1 MERDDS
7 GCRFAQQHAS
17 SYNLFDSS
25 LSPERGHNSIVVS
38 IPGTSQIRNG
48 GNYEPTTISHRRLCG
63 AGLFTAGHG
72 RPTVSLSDFV
82 GKQSL
87 VVYFYPKDNTSGCTK
102 EACSFRDL
110 TPEFA
115 KRGVAVIGV
124 STDSLKSHEGFAG
137 KHELP
142 FPLLADED
150 ASMSTSYGA
159 YREKSMYGRK
169 YMGIVRSTF
178 VIGEDGTVK
187 AVFPNVKVPGH
198 VERVLAAIDS
208 DAGESG
214 N

>member
-1 MERDDS
+1 MNRP
-7 GCRFAQQHAS
+7 R
-17 SYNLFDSS
+17 Y
-25 LSPERGHNSIVVS
+25 
-38 IPGTSQIRNG
+38 
-48 GNYEPTTISHRRLCG
+48 
-63 AGLFTAGHG
+63 
-72 RPTVSLSDFV
+72 PTVGSAAPDFSRPATGDRTISLSDFV

-102 EACSFRDL
+102 EACGFRDL

-142 FPLLADED
+142 FPLLSDED